1 MLKHS
6 RLISLV
12 NLVRNALS
20 ELISFLPF
28 HMEHPLN
35 SATPF
40 MHIVMNLR
48 TVLVFAGLIA
58 ALVPQ
63 AGAQTLQAR
72 ANEIRTAMERRD
84 FEKAESLVRELRT
97 TDEAAFTRNN
107 YDYLLARL
115 LERRGAR
122 SDASALYLR
131 LTERRSILTQYG
143 LWHLG
148 LLARES
154 GDLALERQYIT
165 RLLVSFPSSSL
176 TARARERLIDSHFDS
191 GDYRAT
197 IALLKPIASATG
209 VRGRSAM
216 ARLGGAYSKI
226 GEAESA
232 RGVFAQLVA
241 GSRDDYALAA
251 AIGLDALDRAAKNR
265 PNEFDALRRA
275 RIYLFNR
282 HWQEARAHL
291 MDIVDRFPESQ
302 NRSEAL
308 YQTGFT
314 YFREYNHDEAIKW
327 FARAHTEFP
336 EKKDGEQGYYYVGS
350 SLQQARRY
358 EEAGRRYADFI
369 TAYPASEL
377 LEGAYRNVVDCL
389 RYAGKFDEA
398 IEWSRRIV
406 QKYAGHPLATVGLYN
421 EAKIQLTRENY
432 DAALQLLTR
441 VSALPVTAKLIS
453 APIRGEA
460 AFLRIFTLEKMG
472 RIAEATRA
480 YLATPDERDNYF
492 GYRATERLRALLD
505 TGEGRRTIEP
515 LAQAYRTQARA
526 ALEAGRHAEAK
537 DAANQALRLSKDDT
551 AKTELLGI
559 LRKCYARLPAYEA
572 TLRYRL
578 IPIGREVAKA
588 SKENEGDPSHQA
600 LAADFMFLGLFDE
613 GITELAEGGIAASG
627 ASGNYTTRTAS
638 TSQGGGDAAYSMA
651 VYSNRGDQAYRAI
664 AFGESAAKAIPQDFQ
679 LDLMPRDLVELIYP
693 APYRD
698 AFERYAPAAGVDP
711 RLVLSLARQE
721 SRFNPAVKS
730 AASARGLLQFIP
742 ETAQTLANEEGMK
755 GFELDDVYMPEVAV
769 RLAVRYVAD
778 LLKLFPNNPHAV
790 LAAYNT
796 GERNVE
802 RWIARARS
810 SDVDRL
816 VTEIAIPETKDY
828 VAKVMNSYRAYSL
841 LYTQD
846 LKPRTR

>member
-1 MLKHS
+1 
-6 RLISLV
+6 LV
-12 NLVRNALS
+12 NSQSIHSLQTRRRRRFCTRRPRKLGAFFVSAVCLVLFGLS
-20 ELISFLPF
+20 
-28 HMEHPLN
+28 
-35 SATPF
+35 
-40 MHIVMNLR
+40 
-48 TVLVFAGLIA
+48 
-58 ALVPQ
+58 
-63 AGAQTLQAR
+63 AGADGQTLQSR
-72 ANEIRTAMERRD
+72 ANEIRAAMDARD
-84 FEKAESLVRELRT
+84 FARAETLVRDVRT
-97 TDEAAFTRNN
+97 ADAAAFTRNS

-122 SDASALYLR
+122 SEAASIYLG
-131 LTERRSILTQYG
+131 LSERGSILTQYA
-143 LWHLG
+143 LWHLA

-165 RLLVSFPSSSL
+165 RLLVSYPTSALASQ
-176 TARARERLIDSHFDS
+176 ARGRLIDSHFES

-209 VRGRSAM
+209 VKGRSAM
-216 ARLGGAYSKI
+216 ARLGEAYSKTR
-226 GEAESA
+226 EADSA
-232 RGVFAQLVA
+232 RAAFVQLVN

-251 AIGLDALDRAAKNR
+251 ALGLDALDRAAKTK

-282 HWQEARAHL
+282 HWAEARAHML
-291 MDIVDRFPESQ
+291 DIVDRFQESP
-302 NRSEAL
+302 NRPEAL
-308 YQTGFT
+308 YQAGFSL
-314 YFREYNHDEAIKW
+314 FREYNYDEAIKW
-327 FARAHTEFP
+327 FKRAHTEFP
-336 EKKDGEQGYYYVGS
+336 DKKDGEQGYYYVGS
-350 SLQQARRY
+350 SLQQARLY
-358 EEAGRRYADFI
+358 EEAARQYADFI

-377 LEGAYRNVVDCL
+377 LEGAYRNVVDCF
-389 RYAGKFDEA
+389 RYAGNLDEA

-406 QKYAGHPLATVGLYN
+406 QKYAGQPLATVGLYN
-421 EAKIQLTRENY
+421 EAKIQLTRGNY

-441 VSALPVTAKLIS
+441 VSALPVNARVIS

-472 RIAEATRA
+472 RIAEAARA

-492 GYRATERLRALLD
+492 GFRATERLCALLE
-505 TGEGRRTIEP
+505 TEEGRRAIEP
-515 LAQAYRTQARA
+515 MARAYRAQSRA
-526 ALEAGRHAEAK
+526 ALEAGRFAEAK
-537 DAANQALRLSKDDT
+537 DSANQALRLIKDD
-551 AKTELLGI
+551 AALTELLGI

-578 IPIGREVAKA
+578 IPVGREVVKTTRA
-588 SKENEGDPSHQA
+588 SEGEASHQA
-600 LAADFMFLGLFDE
+600 LAAEFMFLGLYDE
-613 GITELAEGGIAASG
+613 GVTELADGGIAAGQG
-627 ASGNYTTRTAS
+627 AGNTRAAS
-638 TSQGGGDAAYSMA
+638 VPQSSGDAAYSMA

-664 AFGESAAKAIPQDFQ
+664 AFGESAAKAIPQDFR

-698 AFERYAPAAGVDP
+698 AFERYSPAAGVDP

-721 SRFNPAVKS
+721 SRFNPSVKS
-730 AASARGLLQFIP
+730 GASARGLLQFIP
-742 ETAQTLANEEGMK
+742 ETAELLAQEEGMK
-755 GFELDDVYMPEVAV
+755 GFELDDVYTPEVAV

-796 GERNVE
+796 GEKNVE
-802 RWIARARS
+802 RWIVRARS

-841 LYTQD
+841 LYTQE

>member
-1 MLKHS
+1 LVS
-6 RLISLV
+6 SPSFSLPQRCQGRRICAELPHKLCLSAV
-12 NLVRNALS
+12 CLVLFGLSVGANAQ
-20 ELISFLPF
+20 
-28 HMEHPLN
+28 
-35 SATPF
+35 
-40 MHIVMNLR
+40 
-48 TVLVFAGLIA
+48 
-58 ALVPQ
+58 ALQ
-63 AGAQTLQAR
+63 GR
-72 ANEIRTAMERRD
+72 ANDIRAAMDRRD
-84 FEKAESLVRELRT
+84 FERAETLVRELRT
-97 TDEAAFTRNN
+97 TDAAGFTRNN

-122 SDASALYLR
+122 SEASAIYLG
-131 LTERRSILTQYG
+131 LSERGSILTQYA
-143 LWHLG
+143 LWHLA
-148 LLARES
+148 LLAKDS
-154 GDLALERQYIT
+154 DDLALERQYIT
-165 RLLVSFPSSSL
+165 RLLVSYPASALAS
-176 TARARERLIDSHFDS
+176 RARERLIDSHFES
-191 GDYRAT
+191 RDYRAT

-209 VRGRSAM
+209 VKGRSAM
-216 ARLGGAYSKI
+216 ARLGEAYSKT

-232 RGVFAQLVA
+232 RGVFSQLIGA
-241 GSRDDYALAA
+241 SRDDYALAA
-251 AIGLDALDRAAKNR
+251 AIGLDGLDRAAKAK

-282 HWQEARAHL
+282 HWPEARAHL
-291 MDIVDRFPESQ
+291 LNIVERFPESP

-308 YQTGFT
+308 YQAGFT
-314 YFREYNHDEAIKW
+314 LFREYNYDDAIKW
-327 FARAHTEFP
+327 FERAHSEFP
-336 EKKDGEQGYYYVGS
+336 DTKDGEQGYYYVGS

-358 EEAGRRYADFI
+358 EEAAGRYADFI
-369 TAYPASEL
+369 TVYPESEL
-377 LEGAYRNVVDCL
+377 LEGAHRNVVDCL
-389 RYAGKFDEA
+389 RYAGKFDDA

-406 QKYAGHPLATVGLYN
+406 QKYAGQPLATVGLYN
-421 EAKIQLTRENY
+421 EAKIHLTRGNY

-441 VSALPVTAKLIS
+441 VAALPVTAKVIS

-472 RIAEATRA
+472 RIAEAARA

-492 GYRATERLRALLD
+492 GYRATERLRALLE
-505 TGEGRRTIEP
+505 TEGGARAIEP
-515 LAQAYRTQARA
+515 MARAYRTQAGA
-526 ALEAGRHAEAK
+526 ALEAGRYAEAK
-537 DAANQALRLSKDDT
+537 DAANQALRLIEDD
-551 AKTELLGI
+551 AARNELLGV

-572 TLRYRL
+572 ASRYRL
-578 IPIGREVAKA
+578 IPVGREVVKTSKA
-588 SKENEGDPSHQA
+588 NEGEATHQA
-600 LAADFMFLGLFDE
+600 LAAEFMFLGLYDE
-613 GITELAEGGIAASG
+613 GVTELADAGIAANRP
-627 ASGNYTTRTAS
+627 ASRYTTRAAS
-638 TSQGGGDAAYSMA
+638 MPQSNGDAAYSMA

-664 AFGESAAKAIPQDFQ
+664 AFGESAAKGIPQDFQ
-679 LDLMPRDLVELIYP
+679 LALMPRDLVELIYP

-698 AFERYAPAAGVDP
+698 ALDRYSPAAGVDP

-730 AASARGLLQFIP
+730 GASARGLLQFIP

-755 GFELDDVYMPEVAV
+755 GFELDDVYTPEVAV

-796 GERNVE
+796 GEKNVE